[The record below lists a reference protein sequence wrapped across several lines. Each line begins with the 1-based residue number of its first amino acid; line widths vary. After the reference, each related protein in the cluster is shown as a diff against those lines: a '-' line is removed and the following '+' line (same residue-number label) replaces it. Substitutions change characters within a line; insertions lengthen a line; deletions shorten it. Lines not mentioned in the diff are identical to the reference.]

1 MFRFITGKPL
11 WINVLFGFLLI
22 FIVLFLFLI
31 SLDFFTKHGKT
42 LTIPE
47 ITGKSLA
54 EAERILEERGFDI
67 EIQDSIYV
75 DTAAAMTVL
84 KQFPEAE
91 SVVKEN
97 RTVYLTINRSVPPTI
112 EMPNLISMT
121 FRSAEMSLRQ
131 YGLYLED
138 TFYRPDIAKNAVLE
152 QRYEGEPIKPGTKI
166 QMGSSITFILGSGL
180 GDNEF
185 SVPDLFGMNYYEART
200 LAESTGLII
209 VPVIIAP
216 DVQDTSSAYVYKQ
229 IPERVTIDRRI
240 NRIRPGQSID
250 VFLQFQ
256 KPVRIIDTTV
266 RPLLPDPQEEEEEEE

>member
-11 WINVLFGFLLI
+11 WINILFGTLLV
-22 FIVLFLFLI
+22 FIILFLFLL

-47 ITGKSLA
+47 ITGMSLA
-54 EAERILEERGFDI
+54 EAQRVLDERGFEI

-84 KQFPEAE
+84 KQFPEADA
-91 SVVKEN
+91 VVKEN
-97 RTVYLTINRSVPPTI
+97 RTVYLTINRAVPPTI

-121 FRSAEMSLRQ
+121 FRSAEMSMRQ
-131 YGLYLED
+131 YGLHLED

-152 QRYEGEPIKPGTKI
+152 QRYNGESIKPGTKI
-166 QMGSSITFILGSGL
+166 QMGSSITLVLGSGL
-180 GDNEF
+180 GDTEF
-185 SVPDLFGMNYYEART
+185 TVPDLFGMNYYEAKT

-216 DVQDTSSAYVYKQ
+216 DVIDTASAFVYKQ
-229 IPERVTIDRRI
+229 IPERVTEDRRL

-250 VFLQFQ
+250 VFLQLQ
-256 KPVRIIDTTV
+256 KPIRIVDTTA
-266 RPLLPDPQEEEEEEE
+266 RQLIPEPEDEN

>member
-11 WINVLFGFLLI
+11 WINILFGFLLV

-31 SLDFFTKHGKT
+31 SLNFLTKHGKT

-84 KQFPEAE
+84 KQFPEADA
-91 SVVKEN
+91 VVKEN

-121 FRSAEMSLRQ
+121 FRSAEMSLKQ

-152 QRYEGEPIKPGTKI
+152 QRFNGEPIKPGTKI
-166 QMGSSITFILGSGL
+166 QMGSSVTLILGSGL

-216 DVQDTSSAYVYKQ
+216 DVQDTASAYVYKQ

-250 VFLQFQ
+250 VFLQYQ
-256 KPVRIIDTTV
+256 KPVRIIDTTI
-266 RPLLPDPQEEEEEEE
+266 RPLVPETEDDEEE

>member
-1 MFRFITGKPL
+1 MFSFITGKPL
-11 WINVLFGFLLI
+11 WINILFGFLLI

-54 EAERILEERGFDI
+54 EAERILDERGFDI

-75 DTAAAMTVL
+75 DTAEAMTVL
-84 KQFPEAE
+84 KQFPEADA
-91 SVVKEN
+91 VVKEN

-152 QRYEGEPIKPGTKI
+152 QRYNGEPIKPGTKI
-166 QMGSSITFILGSGL
+166 QMGSSITLILGSGL

-216 DVQDTSSAYVYKQ
+216 DVQDTASAYVYKQ

-256 KPVRIIDTTV
+256 KPVRIIDTTI
-266 RPLLPDPQEEEEEEE
+266 RPLIPEQQEEEEE

>member
-11 WINVLFGFLLI
+11 WINILFGFLLI

-54 EAERILEERGFDI
+54 EAERILDERGFDI

-75 DTAAAMTVL
+75 DTAEAMTVL
-84 KQFPEAE
+84 KQFPEADA
-91 SVVKEN
+91 VVKEN

-152 QRYEGEPIKPGTKI
+152 QRYDGEPIKPGTKI
-166 QMGSSITFILGSGL
+166 QMGSSITLILGSGL

-200 LAESTGLII
+200 LAESTGLIV

-216 DVQDTSSAYVYKQ
+216 DVIDTASAYVYKQ

-250 VFLQFQ
+250 VFLQLQ
-256 KPVRIIDTTV
+256 KPVRIIDTTI
-266 RPLLPDPQEEEEEEE
+266 RPIIPEEPEEEE

>member
-1 MFRFITGKPL
+1 LFRFITGKPL
-11 WINVLFGFLLI
+11 WINILFGFLLI

-54 EAERILEERGFDI
+54 EAERILDERGFDI

-84 KQFPEAE
+84 KQFPEADA
-91 SVVKEN
+91 VVKEN

-152 QRYEGEPIKPGTKI
+152 QRYDGEPIKPGTKI
-166 QMGSSITFILGSGL
+166 QMGSSITLILGSGL

-216 DVQDTSSAYVYKQ
+216 DVQDTASAYVYKQ

-250 VFLQFQ
+250 VFLQYQ

-266 RPLLPDPQEEEEEEE
+266 RPLLPEPQEEEEE

>member
-1 MFRFITGKPL
+1 MFSFITGKPL
-11 WINVLFGFLLI
+11 WINILFGFLLI

-54 EAERILEERGFDI
+54 EAERILDERGFDI

-75 DTAAAMTVL
+75 DTAEAMTVL
-84 KQFPEAE
+84 KQFPEADA
-91 SVVKEN
+91 VVKEN

-152 QRYEGEPIKPGTKI
+152 QRYDGEPIKPGTKI
-166 QMGSSITFILGSGL
+166 QMGSSITLILGSGL

-200 LAESTGLII
+200 LAESTGLIV

-216 DVQDTSSAYVYKQ
+216 DVIDTASAYVYKQ

-250 VFLQFQ
+250 VFLQLQ
-256 KPVRIIDTTV
+256 KPVRIIDTTI
-266 RPLLPDPQEEEEEEE
+266 RPIIPEEPEEE